1 MRYPHRNIITA
12 AYYRQRFSI
21 SSFPLLYGR
30 SIFFCNTGQPKLC
43 VVGGQQRC
51 SSFMMESL
59 NNIIRNSSSLCYP
72 SFSTMT
78 TTISPS
84 GKTTTT
90 TTKQT
95 NTTITTRFLSS
106 CILGNVDEEDD
117 DNNDNNRF
125 DNNNNNNNNNSI
137 AIEDDGQTVYITVAE
152 NSNHDEHKTSSEN
165 NNDNNNNNKKNIS
178 WGFSSPL
185 LWVNDPQYIHP
196 SSGQRV
202 RTLGQYSKNI
212 AIVSAKIINYH
223 CIDHNTDDDE
233 NSNDNDNDSKA
244 FPLLH
249 PSPPRGSLHSRGGI
263 YYHSKKSHGI
273 TTTTNDN
280 NNSNDSTNNSN
291 GIKRTLLKIGWKSG
305 EESIFDLNWLIENA
319 RNNCIGWISKGL
331 SSSSSSLKSSFK
343 ENKNDDHDIKVCSPV
358 IELTET
364 ITMTTSVT
372 KDIAISANSASVKT
386 FDYQEIME
394 NENNL
399 FEGMK
404 GIFEN
409 GVVLIRNAP
418 ATTTIEEGNNN
429 NVSQVEEE
437 EIETIVGN
445 LGKRFSGGKLSHG
458 SLYGDIFHVQTKND
472 AENIAY
478 TNAALPP
485 HQDLTYYESKP
496 FLQLLHCVTNT
507 SIDNNNNNNNNN
519 NKNNDYIV
527 GGQSV
532 LIDAMAAANELRCIV
547 PDLFDIL
554 CKTEA
559 IFLKERHDADMVSPK
574 SHIII
579 DPTYDQVVEINW
591 SPPFEGPLQ
600 IHPKIAVEEYVL
612 AYQAMEC
619 ILDYDD
625 NSSSSLDNKGCST
638 LLPQSLENILQDYA
652 KQNTW
657 EYSLQKGDILV
668 FNNQR
673 MLHGRR
679 SFTSF
684 GNARRHLIGCYTD
697 AMDTISQ
704 YRLLLRERDDKI
716 GGGYGRRNPGNGC
729 RWM

>member
-1 MRYPHRNIITA
+1 MKADENACKAKAGIANFWTCFR
-12 AYYRQRFSI
+12 
-21 SSFPLLYGR
+21 
-30 SIFFCNTGQPKLC
+30 QPKLG

-51 SSFMMESL
+51 LPFMMESL

-78 TTISPS
+78 TPISPS
-84 GKTTTT
+84 SKTMTTTN
-90 TTKQT
+90 KQT
-95 NTTITTRFLSS
+95 NATITTRFLSS
-106 CILGNVDEEDD
+106 YILGNIDEEDD

-125 DNNNNNNNNNSI
+125 DNNNTSI

-152 NSNHDEHKTSSEN
+152 NSNHDEHKTSLE
-165 NNDNNNNNKKNIS
+165 NNNNNKKNIS

-202 RTLGQYSKNI
+202 RTLGQYSKNS
-212 AIVSAKIINYH
+212 AI
-223 CIDHNTDDDE
+223 
-233 NSNDNDNDSKA
+233 
-244 FPLLH
+244 
-249 PSPPRGSLHSRGGI
+249 
-263 YYHSKKSHGI
+263 
-273 TTTTNDN
+273 
-280 NNSNDSTNNSN
+280 
-291 GIKRTLLKIGWKSG
+291 RTLLKIGWKSG

-319 RNNCIGWISKGL
+319 RNNCIGWMSKGL
-331 SSSSSSLKSSFK
+331 SSSSSSSSLKSSFK

-358 IELTET
+358 IEQTET
-364 ITMTTSVT
+364 TKMTTSVT

-394 NENNL
+394 NENIL
-399 FEGMK
+399 FEGLK

-409 GVVLIRNAP
+409 GAILVRNAP
-418 ATTTIEEGNNN
+418 TTTTMKEEDNDSNLSR
-429 NVSQVEEE
+429 VVEEE
-437 EIETIVGN
+437 VESIVGN

-458 SLYGDIFHVQTKND
+458 SLYGDIFHVQSKDD

-478 TNAALPP
+478 TNVALPP

-507 SIDNNNNNNNNN
+507 SIDNNNNNS
-519 NKNNDYIV
+519 NDYIV

-559 IFLKERHDADMVSPK
+559 IFLKERNDADMVSPK

-600 IHPKIAVEEYVL
+600 IHPRIAVEEYVL

-625 NSSSSLDNKGCST
+625 YSSSSLDNKGCST

-657 EYSLQKGDILV
+657 EHSLQKGDILV

-684 GNARRHLIGCYTD
+684 GNAQRHLIGCYTD

>member
-1 MRYPHRNIITA
+1 
-12 AYYRQRFSI
+12 
-21 SSFPLLYGR
+21 
-30 SIFFCNTGQPKLC
+30 
-43 VVGGQQRC
+43 
-51 SSFMMESL
+51 
-59 NNIIRNSSSLCYP
+59 
-72 SFSTMT
+72 MT
-78 TTISPS
+78 TTPSPS
-84 GKTTTT
+84 SKTTTT
-90 TTKQT
+90 NNKQT
-95 NTTITTRFLSS
+95 NKATTNFLSS
-106 CILGNVDEEDD
+106 SNGTCMLGNIDEEDD
-117 DNNDNNRF
+117 DKNDNN
-125 DNNNNNNNNNSI
+125 SYST
-137 AIEDDGQTVYITVAE
+137 AIEDDGQTIYIITAADNNQNE
-152 NSNHDEHKTSSEN
+152 DHNNTSSSEN
-165 NNDNNNNNKKNIS
+165 NSNSNSNNNNNNNNIS

-212 AIVSAKIINYH
+212 AIVSAEIINYH
-223 CIDHNTDDDE
+223 YIDG
-233 NSNDNDNDSKA
+233 DNIDDNDSKA

-249 PSPPRGSLHSRGGI
+249 TSPPRGSLHSRGGI
-263 YYHSKKSHGI
+263 YYHSKKSHGT
-273 TTTTNDN
+273 TTTTNDK
-280 NNSNDSTNNSN
+280 N
-291 GIKRTLLKIGWKSG
+291 GIKRTLLKIEWKSG

-319 RNNCIGWISKGL
+319 RNNCIGWMSKGL
-331 SSSSSSLKSSFK
+331 PSSSSSSSSSSLKSSVK
-343 ENKNDDHDIKVCSPV
+343 ENKSNDDHDYVKVSYP
-358 IELTET
+358 
-364 ITMTTSVT
+364 ITKRKKTTTTTTTSVT
-372 KDIAISANSASVKT
+372 KDIAISANSTSIKT
-386 FDYQEIME
+386 FDYQEIMV
-394 NENNL
+394 NENIL
-399 FEGMK
+399 FQGMQ

-409 GVVLIRNAP
+409 GVILIRNAS
-418 ATTTIEEGNNN
+418 TTTTTTTMEDNENTVSRAEEVNE
-429 NVSQVEEE
+429 VES
-437 EIETIVGN
+437 IVGD
-445 LGKRFSGGKLSHG
+445 LGKRFSGAKLSHG

-472 AENIAY
+472 AKNIAY
-478 TNAALPP
+478 TNVALPP

-496 FLQLLHCVTNT
+496 FLQLLHCVTDTTN
-507 SIDNNNNNNNNN
+507 DNNETS
-519 NKNNDYIV
+519 NNDYIV

-532 LIDAMAAANELRCIV
+532 LIDAMAAANELRCIA

-559 IFLKERHDADMVSPK
+559 TFLKERHDADMVSPK
-574 SHIII
+574 SHIVI

-600 IHPKIAVEEYVL
+600 IHPNVAVEDYVL

-625 NSSSSLDNKGCST
+625 SSINDDKGCST
-638 LLPQSLENILQDYA
+638 LLPQYLENILQDYA

-679 SFTSF
+679 SFASF